1 MTTTKQSEKG
11 YTPRKIE
18 DQRFEFALYI
28 NQTNIICQRF
38 FSIHDYN
45 ENVINSLDMK
55 DLMDTLVGMN
65 NGEWGTMGVI
75 PSFLKQK
82 SVEYLWNSYNPYYAQ
97 QEETNKNIFD
107 KLDDF
112 QFEIKVDKKV
122 VAKGG
127 FTGNFFQPKVRYA
140 VNIREIIPTIISEI
154 KSVFSQEN
162 YSEIVA

>member
-1 MTTTKQSEKG
+1 
-11 YTPRKIE
+11 
-18 DQRFEFALYI
+18 
-28 NQTNIICQRF
+28 
-38 FSIHDYN
+38 
-45 ENVINSLDMK
+45 MK

-162 YSEIVA
+162 YSEVVA